1 MTCPATVSPNDPLF
15 GEADLIYGIIT
26 GALIASHKYLHP
38 VASEEFHG
46 TARTTEDEAGLETN
60 ILGRACFL
68 D

>member
-38 VASEEFHG
+38 VASEEFYG
-46 TARTTEDEAGLETN
+46 TARTTEDE
-60 ILGRACFL
+60 GRIGNQYSWSSLFL
-68 D
+68 